1 MGFEPVKPH
10 FKNIFLGGYK
20 MDAYKVK
27 QLKEMLAYE
36 KDPVNG
42 GYGAHLSY
50 KGSEAAP
57 IQLDAGALKLLIV
70 YYSHCG

>member
-1 MGFEPVKPH
+1 
-10 FKNIFLGGYK
+10 

-27 QLKEMLAYE
+27 QLEEMLKCE
-36 KDPVNG
+36 KDCANG

-50 KGSEAAP
+50 NGSEAAP
-57 IQLDAGALKLLIV
+57 IQLDAGALELLIV

>member
-1 MGFEPVKPH
+1 
-10 FKNIFLGGYK
+10 

-36 KDPVNG
+36 KDPVYG
-42 GYGAHLSY
+42 GYGAHLTY
-50 KGSEAAP
+50 NGDAAAP
-57 IQLDAGALKLLIV
+57 IQLDAGALELLIV

>member
-1 MGFEPVKPH
+1 
-10 FKNIFLGGYK
+10 

-27 QLKEMLAYE
+27 QLKQMLSYE
-36 KDPVNG
+36 NDSVNG

-57 IQLDAGALKLLIV
+57 IQLDAGALEMLIV

>member
-1 MGFEPVKPH
+1 
-10 FKNIFLGGYK
+10 

-27 QLKEMLAYE
+27 QLKEMLACE
-36 KDPVNG
+36 KDLVNG

-50 KGSEAAP
+50 KDSEAAP
-57 IQLDAGALKLLIV
+57 IQLDAGALELLIV